1 MPTSPSAAPAPP
13 RETFVLRVVRRRDL
27 VRLRRSG
34 PPPGVPLPVTH
45 TDGRDPRYPSPRAL
59 RELLGALL
67 EFAVHVGLA
76 VAAAVAVQRTPAAT
90 PTAVTLTLIGGF
102 LVVSFADRVLA
113 QRLFAASLGKA
124 LLGLRV
130 IRFDTGGGPTLWPL
144 LKQWLFGF
152 AVVFS
157 LFG

>member
-1 MPTSPSAAPAPP
+1 MHTSQSAAPAPP

-34 PPPGVPLPVTH
+34 PPPGVSVPPAH
-45 TDGRDPRYPSPRAL
+45 ADGRDPRYPSPRAL

-67 EFAVHVGLA
+67 EFVVHVGVA
-76 VAAAVAVQRTPAAT
+76 VASAVVVQRTPAAT
-90 PTAVTLTLIGGF
+90 PTAVTLTVIGTF
-102 LVVSFADRVLA
+102 LVVSFADRVIA
-113 QRLFAASLGKA
+113 QRVFAASLGKA

-130 IRFDTGGGPTLWPL
+130 IRYDTGGGPTLWPL
-144 LKQWLFGF
+144 VKQWLFGF